1 MNPQEIM
8 DQIKKAQ
15 RELSEL
21 NTKLFR
27 YGQEK
32 EYAEQQYK
40 IQLSKK
46 LLQLRTEKCAT
57 TIINDIAKGDERI
70 SNLRL
75 KRGLAENKYTVC
87 QEALRNKR
95 LELDCLRS
103 LLTWHRVEL
112 NNS

>member
-1 MNPQEIM
+1 MNPQDIM

-32 EYAEQQYK
+32 KYAEQQYK
-40 IQLSKK
+40 IQLS
-46 LLQLRTEKCAT
+46 
-57 TIINDIAKGDERI
+57 
-70 SNLRL
+70 
-75 KRGLAENKYTVC
+75 
-87 QEALRNKR
+87 NKR

>member
-1 MNPQEIM
+1 MNPQDIM

-40 IQLSKK
+40 IQLSK
-46 LLQLRTEKCAT
+46 
-57 TIINDIAKGDERI
+57 
-70 SNLRL
+70 
-75 KRGLAENKYTVC
+75 
-87 QEALRNKR
+87 
-95 LELDCLRS
+95 
-103 LLTWHRVEL
+103 
-112 NNS
+112 